1 MVNVAYDTP
10 WVELRRYEQGI
21 TAHEHA
27 LVLAAM
33 GLNYRL
39 VRRPEGIGLD
49 VVSNEALRAD
59 YELAAYDEENR
70 PQPERKTGEIVSSGI
85 AAAGF
90 GGAIAFLLLIAT
102 KGQWLGVD
110 WIDLGSAQSGLILK
124 GEWWRSFTA
133 LGLHADFAHLI
144 GNLILGSLFA
154 MMLSERLGAGVAWF
168 AIVLAGAGGN
178 ALNAWVQD
186 AGHVSVGSS
195 TAVFAALGL
204 LAALSWSGGRAHGTR
219 GFRRWLPLAGGV
231 LLLAFLGVGDER
243 TDLYAHIFGFGC
255 GAVLGVPLSLMS
267 QASAR
272 RPKLQLGTGFASFVV
287 FALAWFAALS

>member
-1 MVNVAYDTP
+1 MVNVAYEAP
-10 WVELRRYEQGI
+10 WVELRRYEQG
-21 TAHEHA
+21 TAAHEHA

-33 GLNYRL
+33 GLTYRL
-39 VRRPEGIGLD
+39 VRHPDGIGLD
-49 VVSNEALRAD
+49 VVRDEALRAD

-70 PQPERKTGEIVSSGI
+70 PQAEHRSGEIVSSGI

-90 GGAIAFLLLIAT
+90 AGAIAFLLLIAT

-110 WIDLGSAQSGLILK
+110 WLAAGSAQSGLISK
-124 GEWWRSFTA
+124 GEWWRAITA
-133 LGLHADFAHLI
+133 LSLHADFAHLI

-168 AIVLAGAGGN
+168 TIVLAGAAGN
-178 ALNAWVQD
+178 ALNAWVQV
-186 AGHVSVGSS
+186 AGHTSVGSS

-204 LAALSWSGGRAHGTR
+204 LAALSWSRGRAFGAR
-219 GFRRWLPLAGGV
+219 GMRRWLPVAGGV

-267 QASAR
+267 QASAH
-272 RPKLQLGTGFASFVV
+272 RPRLQLGTGLASFVL
-287 FALAWFAALS
+287 FALAWLVALS